1 MEKTKEKVVINNPY
15 VKLSRQDKKRLEKA
29 VAKAKKEKKF
39 PTTAQATIPY
49 RVLYKNGM
57 MQLEGFKFSKTLSF
71 EDINYEL
78 KDNEDKKRTFKRL
91 SDVYN
96 FFTEDMHVQMTYMNT
111 RIPMDEV
118 VEMLKIKEQG
128 DNCDEL
134 RREMS
139 EILIDKEMKGNKGI
153 VRKRYL
159 TYTIEAE
166 NPIEAVR
173 QMKDI
178 DAQVQSNLYKSGL
191 RSKSHV
197 VRGTERLRSL
207 HAAMHPNGVEKFR
220 FAWDALS
227 KNGLST
233 KDFIAPMSFHF
244 PISGKYFRM
253 GDIYGCVSLLSLD
266 CPEVEDRIITD
277 FLQIDTPIIVSIH
290 LDPIDRVKAK
300 KFIEKRNM
308 QLNSSKIREQ
318 THASNEG
325 YDIDILPPELTAN
338 GADTAKMLTEINSS
352 NENLFNMTIL
362 ICVFADTLKDLKV
375 IQKNVE
381 KIANKQSSQ
390 LLLLRD
396 QQEQAFV
403 SCLPLG
409 ISHIDIQRTIMTS
422 QLAML
427 NPFTSVQLFTPNA
440 PYYGVNPLTKSL
452 IMADRTQLKNPNG
465 LYLGVPGGGKSFA
478 GKREKLM
485 YYLLNNSCDIVVI
498 DPEDEYQKALE
509 MIGGQTI
516 DLSPSSGQHINP
528 MDINFDVGYQDE
540 DPIRNKSLFM
550 LSIAEQIASRKV
562 EGIKT
567 GLEGDEISM
576 VDEVVRKI
584 YNGLKEKY
592 WVGMHRNP
600 TNEEMP
606 LFQDFYEELK
616 KLGNPKADRIA
627 DCFKIYITG
636 SLNVFNYHT
645 NIDMSNRVICFNI
658 KRLSGKLK
666 KVALV
671 ILTNFIWNRV
681 SINRDAKK
689 KTLLDVDEFHLM
701 LKDPETANYFV
712 EFWKRFR
719 KWGGIPTGLTQNIT
733 DVMRSPQIEQ
743 IFSNS
748 QFIYMLPQSARDK
761 EILQEHLGISDEEI
775 DYVTQSADSGEGLM
789 YFGDKVVPFKDEF
802 PKGKIY
808 KVLTTKPEEV

>member
-338 GADTAKMLTEINSS
+338 GVDTAKMLAEINSS
-352 NENLFNMTIL
+352 NENLFNMTFL

-584 YNGLKEKY
+584 YNELKEKY

-645 NIDMSNRVICFNI
+645 NIDMRNRVICFNI